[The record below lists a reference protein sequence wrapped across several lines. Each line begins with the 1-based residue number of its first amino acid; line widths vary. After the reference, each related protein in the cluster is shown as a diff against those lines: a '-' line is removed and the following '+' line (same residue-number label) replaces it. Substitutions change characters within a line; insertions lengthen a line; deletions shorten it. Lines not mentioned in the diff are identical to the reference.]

1 MESVLYLL
9 GLLIV
14 LGAQLLV
21 SGSYSKYKK
30 IKNKANISGFDVARE
45 ILDKNGL
52 NDIHI
57 VETNG
62 NLTDHYD
69 PSRKVVRLSRDIFH
83 GNSIASMAVAAHEC
97 GHALQD
103 KDGYKFMRIRAAL
116 VPTVN
121 ISTRAGYIALVIGL
135 LFSSKNLALFGVAL
149 LAVTL
154 LFQLV
159 TLPVEFN
166 ASNRAKK
173 ELNKMEKVSSKEE
186 DGVSKMLLAAALTY
200 VASVINEAL
209 QIFRLLLIASNSNR
223 RR

>member
-1 MESVLYLL
+1 MEGVLYLV
-9 GLLIV
+9 GLLLV
-14 LGAQLLV
+14 LGSQLLV

-69 PSRKVVRLSRDIFH
+69 PSRKVVRLSKDIFH
-83 GNSIASMAVAAHEC
+83 GTSIASMAVAAHEC

-121 ISTRAGYIALVIGL
+121 ISTKAGYIALVIGL
-135 LFSSKNLALFGVAL
+135 LFSSKDLALFGVAL
-149 LAVTL
+149 LAVML

-173 ELNKMEKVSSKEE
+173 ELNKMEKVSGKEE

>member
-1 MESVLYLL
+1 MEGVLYLV
-9 GLLIV
+9 GLLLV
-14 LGAQLLV
+14 LGSQLLV

-121 ISTRAGYIALVIGL
+121 ISTKAGYIALVIGL
-135 LFSSKNLALFGVAL
+135 LFSSKDLALFGVAL
-149 LAVTL
+149 LAVML

-173 ELNKMEKVSSKEE
+173 ELNKMEKVSGKEE

>member
-83 GNSIASMAVAAHEC
+83 GTSIASMAVAAHEC

-121 ISTRAGYIALVIGL
+121 ISTKAGYIALVIGL
-135 LFSSKNLALFGVAL
+135 LFSSKDLALFGVAL
-149 LAVTL
+149 LAVML

-173 ELNKMEKVSSKEE
+173 ELNKMEKFSSKEE
-186 DGVSKMLLAAALTY
+186 EGVSKMLLAAALTY

>member
-135 LFSSKNLALFGVAL
+135 LFSSKDLALFGVAL
-149 LAVTL
+149 LAVML

-173 ELNKMEKVSSKEE
+173 ELNKMEKVSGKEE
-186 DGVSKMLLAAALTY
+186 EGVSKMLLAAALTY

>member
-14 LGAQLLV
+14 LGSQLLV

-69 PSRKVVRLSRDIFH
+69 PSRKVVRLSKDIFH
-83 GNSIASMAVAAHEC
+83 GTSIASMAVAAHEC

-149 LAVTL
+149 LAVML

>member
-1 MESVLYLL
+1 MEGVLYLV
-9 GLLIV
+9 GLLLV
-14 LGAQLLV
+14 LGSQLLV
-21 SGSYSKYKK
+21 SSSYSKYKK
-30 IKNKANISGFDVARE
+30 IKNKATISGFDVARE

-69 PSRKVVRLSRDIFH
+69 PSRKVVRLSKDIFH
-83 GNSIASMAVAAHEC
+83 GTSIASMAVAAHEC

-149 LAVTL
+149 LAVML

>member
-121 ISTRAGYIALVIGL
+121 ISTKAGYIALVIGL
-135 LFSSKNLALFGVAL
+135 LFSSKDLALFGVAL
-149 LAVTL
+149 LAVML

-173 ELNKMEKVSSKEE
+173 ELNKMEKFSSKEE
-186 DGVSKMLLAAALTY
+186 EGVSKMLLAAALTY